1 MWHHYYQDVCQNIN
15 EIQIAFRWKLTTSF
29 DTLKIIIFDIVLL
42 ETVNCNSKDEL
53 RQRERFYIENN
64 ICVNET
70 YAGIFIEL
78 GIKTYNQE

>member
-1 MWHHYYQDVCQNIN
+1 MHHHYQDVCQNIN

-29 DTLKIIIFDIVLL
+29 DTLKIIIFDTVLL
-42 ETVNCNSKDEL
+42 ETVNCNSKDKL
-53 RQRERFYIENN
+53 RSRERFDIENN